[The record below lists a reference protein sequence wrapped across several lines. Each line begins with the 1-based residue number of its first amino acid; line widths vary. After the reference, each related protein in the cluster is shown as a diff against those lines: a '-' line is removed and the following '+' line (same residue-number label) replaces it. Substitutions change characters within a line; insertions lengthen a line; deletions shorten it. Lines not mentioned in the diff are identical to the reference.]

1 LQTIPLVALQ
11 KHRLSLHAKHTL
23 GLECILSRQGY
34 HDWNPVSGE
43 EYQLRD
49 RMFRKACGSFVL
61 MVAGE
66 LPSDPEVEQAFS
78 LEAVYKW
85 LQDLPWQIERTV
97 VRYA

>member
-1 LQTIPLVALQ
+1 MHLIATRVY
-11 KHRLSLHAKHTL
+11 R
-23 GLECILSRQGY
+23 
-34 HDWNPVSGE
+34 DWKPVSGE
-43 EYQLRD
+43 ECQLRD

-66 LPSDPEVEQAFS
+66 LPGDPEVEQAFS